1 MIGTIV
7 TIILLLHN
15 FGYLTISNAH
25 LYSVKRCYHE
35 LEKSRKFLQQIKH
48 ELLIDEYKRQMQHIQ
63 ALLFK
68 QNSIALFNF
77 TITKYHP
84 SICSASDSSSNNDDN
99 DNNNYYNS
107 NDGMVPLIS
116 WIDEMHNYLS
126 NSRETC
132 EGPEFHNITT
142 VTMPQLRSFFS
153 LFVINHG
160 LPLCSICDRMLSRVK
175 SILFSTNSVGFT
187 HTEQI
192 LYQFFLT
199 HIPAVETICSGLIPD
214 CYHYYKINALS
225 ITPAAKCAQ
234 CNICMATTTYV
245 ENRIL
250 LNQAV
255 MDYIHNWI
263 EFYLHKICL
272 GANRLFPS
280 KFYWD
285 GINYTH
291 CRTWTH
297 KFVVSLINR
306 LTENILPEMFCSVTL
321 KWCKPYEIPS
331 IIDCLEEFCDESFPE
346 EWKPTICGLTRNNS
360 VNSAAFPE
368 QQNVNR

>member
-107 NDGMVPLIS
+107 NDG
-116 WIDEMHNYLS
+116 
-126 NSRETC
+126 
-132 EGPEFHNITT
+132 PEFHNITT

-214 CYHYYKINALS
+214 CYHYYKING
-225 ITPAAKCAQ
+225 
-234 CNICMATTTYV
+234 TTLY
-245 ENRIL
+245 
-250 LNQAV
+250 
-255 MDYIHNWI
+255 D
-263 EFYLHKICL
+263 
-272 GANRLFPS
+272 
-280 KFYWD
+280 
-285 GINYTH
+285 
-291 CRTWTH
+291 
-297 KFVVSLINR
+297 
-306 LTENILPEMFCSVTL
+306 
-321 KWCKPYEIPS
+321 
-331 IIDCLEEFCDESFPE
+331 
-346 EWKPTICGLTRNNS
+346 
-360 VNSAAFPE
+360 
-368 QQNVNR
+368 

>member
-84 SICSASDSSSNNDDN
+84 SICSA
-99 DNNNYYNS
+99 
-107 NDGMVPLIS
+107 
-116 WIDEMHNYLS
+116 
-126 NSRETC
+126 
-132 EGPEFHNITT
+132 
-142 VTMPQLRSFFS
+142 SFFS

-306 LTENILPEMFCSVTL
+306 LTENILPEMFCSV
-321 KWCKPYEIPS
+321 
-331 IIDCLEEFCDESFPE
+331 
-346 EWKPTICGLTRNNS
+346 
-360 VNSAAFPE
+360 VNFIS
-368 QQNVNR
+368 QIR